1 MPYNDPD
8 ATDPMT
14 LTGVVI
20 ETEDDRAMREMADCF
35 VEEYMRLG
43 FDPERLLHLFK
54 TRGYVGPFMA
64 YQALGEPAIRTLIEQ
79 HAQRRGPVRITPPE
93 PESAPGINIPLTV
106 LG

>member
-1 MPYNDPD
+1 MPYNEPD

-20 ETEDDRAMREMADCF
+20 ETEDDQAMREMADCF
-35 VEEYMRLG
+35 VEEYTRLG
-43 FDPERLLHLFK
+43 FDPERLLRVFK

-64 YQALGEPAIRTLIEQ
+64 YKALGEPAIRKLIEE
-79 HAQRRGPVRITPPE
+79 HAQRRGPVRSAPPE
-93 PESAPGINIPLTV
+93 PESASGINIPLNV

>member
-20 ETEDDRAMREMADCF
+20 ETEDDRAMCEMADCF
-35 VEEYMRLG
+35 VEEYTRLG
-43 FDPERLLHLFK
+43 FDPQRLLHLFK

-64 YQALGEPAIRTLIEQ
+64 YQALGEPAIRALIED
-79 HAQRRGPVRITPPE
+79 HALRRGHVRSAACE

>member
-1 MPYNDPD
+1 MPYNEPD

-20 ETEDDRAMREMADCF
+20 ETEDDRALREMADCF
-35 VEEYMRLG
+35 VEEYTRLG
-43 FDPERLLHLFK
+43 FDPQRLLHMFK

-64 YQALGEPAIRTLIEQ
+64 YSALGEPAIRALIEE
-79 HAQRRGPVRITPPE
+79 HARRRGPVRSASCGS
-93 PESAPGINIPLTV
+93 ESAPGINIPLNV

>member
-35 VEEYMRLG
+35 VEEYTRLG
-43 FDPERLLHLFK
+43 FDAERLLHLFK
-54 TRGYVGPFMA
+54 TRGYIGPFMA
-64 YQALGEPAIRTLIEQ
+64 YSALGEPAIRALIEE
-79 HAQRRGPVRITPPE
+79 HARRRGPVRSTPPE
-93 PESAPGINIPLTV
+93 AEPTAGVNIPLPV
-106 LG
+106 LE

>member
-20 ETEDDRAMREMADCF
+20 ETEDDQAMREMADCF
-35 VEEYMRLG
+35 VEEYTRLG
-43 FDPERLLHLFK
+43 FDPERLLHVFK

-64 YQALGEPAIRTLIEQ
+64 YRALGEPAIRALIED
-79 HAQRRGPVRITPPE
+79 HARRRGPVRSAPPE
-93 PESAPGINIPLTV
+93 TEPTAGINIPLTV
-106 LG
+106 LE